1 MRAGRTFASI
11 VVDGTKLRDY
21 CLSDLHPRGRHKARV
36 FRSRLGLTAG
46 DTELLRHALLNAAN
60 TSPHDLKAAGVDA
73 YGQRFVLDFE
83 MKTDKGTAIVRS
95 GWILQTGRNVLQFVT
110 CYVLA

>member
-21 CLSDLHPRGRHKARV
+21 C
-36 FRSRLGLTAG
+36 
-46 DTELLRHALLNAAN
+46 LRHALLNAAN